1 MKIGRHLLL
10 ILSCFCSVLAFLSI
24 LFPVDPWAA
33 LLPPALSGPAGKP
46 AEPQAVS
53 EDSLGRSTP
62 RGTVLGF
69 MKAAGNKDYLQA
81 LQYLDTKKTG
91 GAAEELIVA
100 LQTILDRSFSG
111 QLAMLSMNP
120 AGSLNDNLPPSQER
134 IGTVETPSG
143 SFDIL
148 LEQVQ
153 PKTGPPLWLFS
164 AETLKKVSARYEA
177 PAPPAIDN
185 YIPELLTDTRLLWL
199 PLWQW
204 ILIILVI
211 PLSFGLATLVTRL
224 LNPVFLVLVR
234 RIAGGYGDKQ
244 VVKLTGPLR
253 ILISALV
260 LWSFSLFSSSILLSS
275 FSAYVASTLTIIGVT
290 WLGVRFIDP
299 VFSLKQRR
307 LGIASSG
314 KISVLQLARKLSK
327 VGVVFCGILALLF
340 YIGNINLA
348 AVLAGLGVGGI
359 AVAFA
364 AKGTLENLFDGI
376 MVASDQPIR
385 IGDFCRAG
393 EHLGWVEG
401 VGLRST
407 RIRTRDRTVV
417 SVPNGQIA
425 MMSLENFALRDK
437 IWFYHILRLRY
448 ETTAEQLR
456 HILEETRK
464 MMSEHPRVESSTHRT
479 RFVQVGNFSLDV
491 EIFAYVLTTDWEDF
505 LAVQEDILLRIMG
518 VIEASGTGFAV
529 PPPAMYMRP
538 DDSGKDGRFQ
548 GTVLDGKKRD

>member
-1 MKIGRHLLL
+1 MKIGRHRFL
-10 ILSCFCSVLAFLSI
+10 ILLCFCSALVFLSI
-24 LFPVDPWAA
+24 LSPVGPWAA
-33 LLPPALSGPAGKP
+33 ALPPALSGPAAKP

-53 EDSLGRSTP
+53 EDPLGRSTP
-62 RGTVLGF
+62 YGTVLGF
-69 MKAAGNKDYLQA
+69 MKAVGRKDYLQA
-81 LQYLDTKKTG
+81 LQYLDTKKTDR
-91 GAAEELIVA
+91 AAEELIVA

-111 QLAMLSMNP
+111 QLGKMSTNP
-120 AGSLNDNLPPSQER
+120 AGSLTDNLPPSQER

-164 AETLKKVSARYEA
+164 AGTLKKVSERYEEPDA
-177 PAPPAIDN
+177 QAGDK
-185 YIPELLTDTRLLWL
+185 YIPKFLIETRSLGL

-204 ILIILVI
+204 ILLTLIIL
-211 PLSFGLATLVTRL
+211 LSFGVATLVTRL
-224 LNPVFLVLVR
+224 LNPLFLLFAR
-234 RIAGGYGDKQ
+234 RVAGSYGDQ
-244 VVKLTGPLR
+244 QMVKLTGPLR
-253 ILISALV
+253 ILISALAIG
-260 LWSFSLFSSSILLSS
+260 SFSLLSRSILTSTFL
-275 FSAYVASTLTIIGVT
+275 AYVASTLAIIGVT
-290 WLGVRFIDP
+290 WLSARFIDV
-299 VFSLKQRR
+299 VFSLKQRG
-307 LGIASSG
+307 LGITSSG

-327 VGVVFCGILALLF
+327 VGIVSCGVLAVLF

-364 AKGTLENLFDGI
+364 AQKTLENLFGGI
-376 MVASDQPIR
+376 MVTSDQPIR
-385 IGDFCRAG
+385 VGDFCRAG
-393 EHLGWVEG
+393 EYVGWVEE

-456 HILEETRK
+456 HVLAETRK
-464 MMSEHPRVESSTHRT
+464 TLSAHPRVESSTHRA

-518 VIEASGTGFAV
+518 VIEASGTGFAL
-529 PPPAMYMRP
+529 PPPAMYMNT
-538 DDSGKDGRFQ
+538 DSGKDGLIRN
-548 GTVLDGKKRD
+548 TVLEGKKRD

>member
-1 MKIGRHLLL
+1 MKIGRYRFLVLLSL
-10 ILSCFCSVLAFLSI
+10 FSTVAFLSI
-24 LFPVDPWAA
+24 LSPVDPWAA
-33 LLPPALSGPAGKP
+33 PLPPALSGSASKP

-53 EDSLGRSTP
+53 DDPLGRSTP

-69 MKAAGNKDYLQA
+69 MKAAGRRDYPQA
-81 LQYLDTKKTG
+81 LQYLDTNKTDR
-91 GAAEELIVA
+91 AAEELIVT

-111 QLAMLSMNP
+111 QLGMLSTNP

-153 PKTGPPLWLFS
+153 PKKGPPLWLFS
-164 AETLKKVSARYEA
+164 AETLNKVSERYEE
-177 PAPPAIDN
+177 PGTPAIDN
-185 YIPELLTDTRLLWL
+185 YIPKLLINTRLLWL
-199 PLWQW
+199 PLWHW
-204 ILIILVI
+204 ILILLVI

-234 RIAGGYGDKQ
+234 RVAGGYGDRQ

-253 ILISALV
+253 ILISALA
-260 LWSFSLFSSSILLSS
+260 LWSFSLFSSSILMST
-275 FSAYVASTLTIIGVT
+275 FSGYVASTLTIIGVT
-290 WLGVRFIDP
+290 WLGVRFIDL

-307 LGIASSG
+307 LGVASSG

-327 VGVVFCGILALLF
+327 VGVVFCGILAVLF

-364 AKGTLENLFDGI
+364 AQKTLENLIGGI
-376 MVASDQPIR
+376 MVTSDQPIR
-385 IGDFCRAG
+385 VGDFCRAG
-393 EHLGWVEG
+393 EYLGWVED

-407 RIRTRDRTVV
+407 RIRTRDRTIV

-437 IWFYHILRLRY
+437 IWFYHTLRLRY

-456 HILEETRK
+456 HILAETRK

-518 VIEASGTGFAV
+518 VIEASGTGFAL
-529 PPPAMYMRP
+529 PPPAMYIST
-538 DDSGKDGRFQ
+538 DLGKDARIQ
-548 GTVLDGKKRD
+548 NTVLDGKKRD

>member
-1 MKIGRHLLL
+1 MKIGRHRLL
-10 ILSCFCSVLAFLSI
+10 ILLCFCSVLVSPSI
-24 LFPVDPWAA
+24 LSPADPWAA
-33 LLPPALSGPAGKP
+33 PLPPALSGPAGKP

-53 EDSLGRSTP
+53 EDPLGRGTP
-62 RGTVLGF
+62 RGTVFGF
-69 MKAAGNKDYLQA
+69 MKAAGRKDYLQA

-91 GAAEELIVA
+91 RAAEELIVA
-100 LQTILDRSFSG
+100 LQTILERSFSG
-111 QLAMLSMNP
+111 QLGKLSTNP
-120 AGSLNDNLPPSQER
+120 AGSLTDNLPPSRER

-153 PKTGPPLWLFS
+153 PKKGPALWLFS
-164 AETLKKVSARYEA
+164 AETLNKVSERYEE
-177 PAPPAIDN
+177 PNTPAIDT
-185 YIPELLTDTRLLWL
+185 YIPTLLTDTRVLSL

-211 PLSFGLATLVTRL
+211 PVSFGLATLVTRL

-244 VVKLTGPLR
+244 VVQLTGPLR
-253 ILISALV
+253 ILISAAAI
-260 LWSFSLFSSSILLSS
+260 WSFSLLWSSILMST
-275 FSAYVASTLTIIGVT
+275 FSGYVASTLTIIGVT
-290 WLGVRFIDP
+290 WLGVRFIDL
-299 VFSLKQRR
+299 VFSLKQRQ
-307 LGIASSG
+307 LGVASSG
-314 KISVLQLARKLSK
+314 KISILQLARKLSK
-327 VGVVFCGILALLF
+327 VGVVFCGILAVLF

-348 AVLAGLGVGGI
+348 AVLTGLGVGGI

-364 AKGTLENLFDGI
+364 AQKTLENLFGGI
-376 MVASDQPIR
+376 MVTSDQPIR
-385 IGDFCRAG
+385 VGDFCRAG
-393 EHLGWVEG
+393 DYLGWVED

-425 MMSLENFALRDK
+425 VMSLENFTLRDK
-437 IWFYHILRLRY
+437 IWLYHTLRLRY
-448 ETTAEQLR
+448 GTTAEQLR

-464 MMSEHPRVESSTHRT
+464 ILSGHPRVESSTHRT

-491 EIFAYVLTTDWEDF
+491 EIFAYVLTTDWVDF

-529 PPPAMYMRP
+529 PPPAMYISP
-538 DDSGKDGRFQ
+538 DSGKDGRIQ
-548 GTVLDGKKRD
+548 DTVRSPVT